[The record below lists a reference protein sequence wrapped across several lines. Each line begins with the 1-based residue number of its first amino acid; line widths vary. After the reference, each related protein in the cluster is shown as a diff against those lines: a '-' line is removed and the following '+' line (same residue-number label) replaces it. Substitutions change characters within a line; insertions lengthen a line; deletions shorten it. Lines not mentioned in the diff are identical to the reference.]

1 MIQARIKLDF
11 LSCRRQVDGE
21 LLISTFIP
29 MISIHCTSSANSA
42 VISSNINRLNRVWCW
57 PFLHRFQHTNR
68 PPFFGWSLT
77 HWILPLAQELSG
89 FRNTIIYTVQVT
101 RDWFTEHAVPV
112 VDWPASSSAGLQGCL
127 VAPQTKKYIKKGL
140 RVVS

>member
-42 VISSNINRLNRVWCW
+42 VISSNINRLNRVWRW
-57 PFLHRFQHTNR
+57 PFLHRFQYTNR
-68 PPFFGWSLT
+68 GGCSSSPVPAFFCWSLT
-77 HWILPLAQELSG
+77 HLILPLAQDQSG

-101 RDWFTEHAVPV
+101 RDWFTEHAVP
-112 VDWPASSSAGLQGCL
+112 DWPASLSAGLREH
-127 VAPQTKKYIKKGL
+127 V
-140 RVVS
+140 